1 MGRKN
6 QHRRALLAAL
16 LATGLAPGA
25 LAARREGPH
34 VVGYLSGG
42 AKPQDFIAT
51 PLAELGYVEGR
62 NLRFEVRTP
71 PDWNP
76 PTLAASAAELVAA
89 KPDVIIAL
97 HTWRLRALAAATK
110 AIPIVSMGT
119 ADPIREGLAQ
129 SLRRPGG
136 NVTGLSFG
144 LAEATEASVGLM
156 RQLRPGLRRVA
167 LSYSAEPRPAFF
179 EPAARAAGL
188 EPASLRITHASAVGP
203 ALTPFAGQALFI
215 APGKDTDLG
224 EEIVRVAHRLRI
236 LTAGQSST
244 LMSYGLDFSD
254 GMRRAAAIIDKILRG
269 ANPAEIP
276 FELPDRPYFR
286 LDRRVARAIGV
297 EVPNDVLLRVTELVD

>member
-16 LATGLAPGA
+16 LAAGLAPLAG
-25 LAARREGPH
+25 AARREGPH

-42 AKPQDFIAT
+42 AKPRDFITT

-76 PTLAASAAELVAA
+76 STLAASAAELVAA
-89 KPDVIIAL
+89 RPDVIIAL

-110 AIPIVSMGT
+110 TIPIVSMGT
-119 ADPIREGLAQ
+119 ADPVSEGLAQ

-144 LAEATEASVGLM
+144 LAEATEASARLM
-156 RQLRPGLRRVA
+156 RQRRPGLRRVA
-167 LSYSAEPRPAFF
+167 MAYSAEPQPAFF

-188 EPASLRITHASAVGP
+188 EPVSLKITRAGEVER
-203 ALTPFAGQALFI
+203 ALAPLAGQALFI
-215 APGKDTDLG
+215 APGKDEALG
-224 EEIVRVAHRLRI
+224 EELVRVAI
-236 LTAGQSST
+236 ACASSPRD
-244 LMSYGLDFSD
+244 SPPRS
-254 GMRRAAAIIDKILRG
+254 
-269 ANPAEIP
+269 
-276 FELPDRPYFR
+276 
-286 LDRRVARAIGV
+286 
-297 EVPNDVLLRVTELVD
+297 